1 MNNLLAHDCNHHMYG
16 KAGEVYAD
24 EFTNL
29 NAADDIATFSAY
41 METFR
46 NQ

>member
-1 MNNLLAHDCNHHMYG
+1 MNTLLAHDCNHHING
-16 KAGEVYAD
+16 KAGEVDAD

-29 NAADDIATFSAY
+29 NAADDIATFRAY